1 MFPKI
6 YKFGEFRLDAN
17 NRCLSKD
24 GGETVALTPRVFDLL
39 LFLIESGGETVSRN
53 ELLDKVWGAETF
65 VEEANLTQSVSVL
78 RKALGNVGKPSKYIL
93 TVPQHGYR
101 FVAEVTEIERQ
112 TEIQISDSKFQIEDL
127 SQVLPLKSE
136 TERITGK
143 PLTHSTF
150 RYFALSAILIVAV
163 GVLSSFIIWRESPPR
178 RISEV
183 KSIAVLPLQDL
194 SAAQT
199 DKYLGIGISDA
210 LTNKLSGFQTLS
222 VRPTNSVLK
231 FADAQND
238 LSAIGRELG
247 VETVLQGSIQR
258 DGERLRVSVQLVRT
272 QDKTIVWADSFED
285 RAANIFTVQ
294 NQISGRVVRALNLP
308 EIKLKSFD
316 KDYTTNSQAY
326 DLYLQGRFLWRKRTK
341 ADFEK
346 AIEYYKRALELDS
359 NFAPAYVGIADC
371 YLLLGDFAYYSPTAS
386 YPLAKEN
393 VLRALAI
400 DPDFADAQISL
411 ANIEYLYDWD
421 WEKAENSFKK
431 AIELAPNNATAHQ
444 WFGEFLVSRGRFDEA
459 TREINEAVRIEPNLI
474 VSKAVGDWIFY
485 MRGDDDTAIARLRQT
500 SELDRNFFLTHL
512 FLALALDAKGE
523 KEESLR
529 EYELAAQLN
538 SDSAYCVAY
547 LGRAYGQR
555 GKRAEALKN
564 LEKLRETNREKYVSP
579 FFYALVYE
587 GLGEREK
594 MFDYFEKSFAERAS
608 VVPLFRVEPHMKEI
622 RRNARFNELL
632 SRIN

>member
-24 GGETVALTPRVFDLL
+24 SSEIVALTPRVFDLL
-39 LFLIESGGETVSRN
+39 LFLVESGGETVSRN
-53 ELLDKVWGAETF
+53 ELLDKVWGADTF

-78 RKALGNVGKPSKYIL
+78 RKALGDVAKPSKYIL

-101 FVAEVTEIERQ
+101 FVAEVGEIKRQ
-112 TEIQISDSKFQIEDL
+112 AEIKISDSKLQIEDL
-127 SQVLPLKSE
+127 SQVQALKSE
-136 TERITGK
+136 KQETTEK
-143 PLTHSTF
+143 PRTYSTF
-150 RYFALSAILIVAV
+150 RYFVLTGFVVVAV
-163 GVLSSFIIWRESPPR
+163 IVFSSFLVWREPAPR
-178 RISEV
+178 KISEV

-194 SAAQT
+194 SAGQA

-222 VRPTNSVLK
+222 VRPTNSVLR
-231 FADAQND
+231 FADVQND
-238 LSAIGRELG
+238 LANIGRELD
-247 VETVLQGSIQR
+247 VETVLQGNIQR
-258 DGERLRVSVQLVRT
+258 DGERLRVSIQLVRT
-272 QDKTIVWADSFED
+272 QDKTVVWAESFED
-285 RAANIFTVQ
+285 RADNIFTVQ
-294 NQISGRVVRALNLP
+294 NTISGRVVRALNLS
-308 EIKLKSFD
+308 ETELKSLT

-359 NFAPAYVGIADC
+359 NFALPYIGIADC
-371 YLLLGDFAYYSPTAS
+371 YLLLGDFAYYSPTES

-400 DPDFADAQISL
+400 DADLADAQISL

-421 WEKAENSFKK
+421 WVKAENSFKK

-444 WFGEFLVSRGRFDEA
+444 WYGEFLVSRGRFDEA
-459 TREINEAVRIEPNLI
+459 TRELNEAIRIEPNLI
-474 VSKAVGDWIFY
+474 VSKAVADWIFY
-485 MRGDDDTAIARLRQT
+485 MRGDDETAIARLRQT
-500 SELDRNFFLTHL
+500 SELDRDFFLTHL
-512 FLALALDAKGE
+512 FLALALDTKGE

-538 SDSAYCVAY
+538 PDSAYCVAY

-555 GKRAEALKN
+555 GKRAEALN
-564 LEKLRETNREKYVSP
+564 MLEKLRETNREKYVSP
-579 FFYALVYE
+579 FFYTLVYE

-594 MFDYFEKSFAERAS
+594 MFAYLEKSIAERAS
-608 VVPLFRVEPHMKEI
+608 VVPLFRIEPHLKEI
-622 RRNARFNELL
+622 RRNVRFNELL
-632 SRIN
+632 SRVN